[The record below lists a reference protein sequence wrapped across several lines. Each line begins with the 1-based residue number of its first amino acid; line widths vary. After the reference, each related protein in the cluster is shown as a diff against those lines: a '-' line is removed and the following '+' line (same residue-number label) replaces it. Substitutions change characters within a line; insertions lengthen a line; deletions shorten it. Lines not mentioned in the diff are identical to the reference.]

1 MVRRLSVLTLV
12 IAAMSFMAAIAFGGE
27 GAKAAKAST
36 LDNLQKAYA
45 NGSLAKAQCEAFAAK
60 ADEEGYKSAA
70 TLFRASAKAE
80 SIHLEKYAVVIKSL
94 GAEAK
99 TDAAKPEVKTTKEN
113 LLVVL
118 KAVNGNSQT
127 YADYVKQ
134 AEADKNEKAVMFLKG
149 ALADEASRAKLYRQA
164 ADELDNWKAAGKEVL
179 VCLVCGYTTM
189 DAVKT
194 CPVCSAPRE
203 KFESFK

>member
-1 MVRRLSVLTLV
+1 MRSFTGLVSVVVAGSL
-12 IAAMSFMAAIAFGGE
+12 AAAIAFGGE
-27 GAKAAKAST
+27 GAKAAKPTT
-36 LDNLQKAYA
+36 LDNLQKAYVS
-45 NGSLAKAQCEAFAAK
+45 GSLAKAQCEAFAAK
-60 ADEEGYKSAA
+60 ADEEGYKSVA

-80 SIHLEKYAVVIKSL
+80 SIHLEKYASAIKAL

-99 TDAAKPEVKTTKEN
+99 ADVAKPEVKTTKEN
-113 LLVVL
+113 LTVIL
-118 KAVNGNSQT
+118 KLVNGNSQV

-134 AEADKNEKAVMFLKG
+134 AQTDKNEKAVMFFSG
-149 ALADEASRAKLYRQA
+149 ALHDEASRAKLYLKA
-164 ADELDNWKAAGKEVL
+164 KDDLDNWKAAGKEIL
-179 VCLVCGYTTM
+179 VCTVCGYTTM